1 MNDDA
6 NTPAAGR
13 VRADLQGLSGP
24 PNAPLAMPKQVLEL
38 QPNWLFAIYAR
49 LVRRYEAAS
58 GKMQWTCG

>member
-13 VRADLQGLSGP
+13 VRAELQGLSGP
-24 PNAPLAMPKQVLEL
+24 PSAPLAMPKQVLEL

-49 LVRRYEAAS
+49 LVRRY
-58 GKMQWTCG
+58 